1 MRLRL
6 SNALECCTLCVPYH
20 ARQLLTTFT
29 AHFRLIPSLLRRG
42 KSANQPQLPLTDAS
56 ILLWLLCAS
65 CECYIRLCVCVC
77 VCVWCVCVCVCVCLC
92 VCVCV
97 CEHHFVAAFNSF
109 PNPPVSLSIC
119 LHGGVRAWLWH
130 YLCCKLTD
138 FRYGSI
144 KLNFDISLHAYRN
157 RRPPKI
163 PSVVQCGLVKFWEN

>member
-65 CECYIRLCVCVC
+65 CECYLALIAAAFLSFVPVCVRLALWSRWAVCVC
-77 VCVWCVCVCVCVCLC
+77 VCVWASLCGCLQLFSKSSC
-92 VCVCV
+92 FTLHLSPWGCARLALTLLVLQADR
-97 CEHHFVAAFNSF
+97 F
-109 PNPPVSLSIC
+109 SLRQ
-119 LHGGVRAWLWH
+119 H
-130 YLCCKLTD
+130 
-138 FRYGSI
+138 
-144 KLNFDISLHAYRN
+144 
-157 RRPPKI
+157 
-163 PSVVQCGLVKFWEN
+163 